1 MNRLIQGILVVVG
14 VVICFL
20 LFLQPKFI
28 VNNEESKLAE
38 STSTKVEKEVAETN
52 QNASMHKNAK
62 SAKDEEKL
70 KKWTTDFNH
79 FTSKEKK
86 VILADSLAN
95 LYTRLFEFD
104 SAAKYFEQQVFLIS
118 TETNKLK
125 AALGLYQAFKVSMNP
140 IDRKKI
146 GLKSLA
152 YIDEILATRS
162 NWVDLKVKKAV
173 IRVYTET
180 PPMGG
185 INMLKEIIAEN
196 PNHVEAR
203 LTLGEFMLTVKK
215 VEKAIEQ
222 FEAVVTVESDNEKA
236 LLYLIDCYQ
245 STQNMA
251 KAIQYLNKLE
261 SLNIQDS
268 YIKSVIEKKRKEL
281 N

>member
-28 VNNEESKLAE
+28 VNNEETKLE
-38 STSTKVEKEVAETN
+38 QTTSEKAEKEVAETS
-52 QNASMHKNAK
+52 QNASMHQNAR
-62 SAKDEEKL
+62 SAEDEEKL

-104 SAAKYFEQQVFLIS
+104 SAAKYFEQQVFLFP

-140 IDRKKI
+140 VNRKKT
-146 GLKSLA
+146 GLQALA

-196 PNHVEAR
+196 PSHVEAR

>member
-28 VNNEESKLAE
+28 VNNEETKLE
-38 STSTKVEKEVAETN
+38 QTTSEKVEREVAETSQN
-52 QNASMHKNAK
+52 VSMHQNAR
-62 SAKDEEKL
+62 SAEDEEKL

-104 SAAKYFEQQVFLIS
+104 SAAKYFEQQVFLFP

-140 IDRKKI
+140 VNRKKT
-146 GLKSLA
+146 GLQALA

-196 PNHVEAR
+196 PTHVEAR

-222 FEAVVTVESDNEKA
+222 FEAVITVESDNEKA

-261 SLNIQDS
+261 SLNIEDS

>member
-1 MNRLIQGILVVVG
+1 MNRLIQAILVVVG

-28 VNNEESKLAE
+28 VNNEESKLTE
-38 STSTKVEKEVAETN
+38 STSTKVEKEVVETN

-62 SAKDEEKL
+62 SAEDEEKL

-79 FTSKEKK
+79 FTSTEKK

-104 SAAKYFEQQVFLIS
+104 SAAKYFEQQVFLIP

-140 IDRKKI
+140 IDRKKT
-146 GLKSLA
+146 GLKSLV

-196 PNHVEAR
+196 PTHVEAR

-215 VEKAIEQ
+215 VEKAIAQ